1 MQRSLPRI
9 SGWLIA
15 SDYPVEEECERS
27 EIKFT
32 MGREMSVWEKLKP
45 FLPKFSPLSLSLSL
59 SSLFAASSSS
69 REDFAFGKRGFA

>member
-1 MQRSLPRI
+1 MQRSLLRT
-9 SGWLIA
+9 SGWLIVP
-15 SDYPVEEECERS
+15 DYPEEGREWS

-45 FLPKFSPLSLSLSL
+45 FLPKFSSLSLPSL
-59 SSLFAASSSS
+59 LFAASSLS